1 MYPQDGKE
9 AMKAIRVNKNGGSDV
24 LSVEELPT
32 PQAADGQLLVKLAA
46 SGVNYIDTYQR
57 SGLYKLPLPFT
68 LGLEGAGVVEAV
80 GKGVTA
86 HKVGDRVAW
95 TGVQGSYA
103 EYVAVPADR
112 AVPVPEGMDT
122 QQAAA
127 IMLQGLTAHY
137 LCKDTYK
144 VQKGDWVLIHAGA
157 GGMGLLLTQMC
168 KALGATVITTVSTED
183 KAGLSRGAGA
193 DHVILY
199 TQKDFEEEVN
209 RIAGKNKLAVV
220 YDAVG
225 KTTFEKGLNLLRL
238 RGMMVLYGQASGPVD
253 PVDLGTLNAKGS
265 LYVTRPGLFHYIAT
279 HEELMMR
286 ANDVLGQVSRGE
298 LDVRIGKTFPLTEAK
313 AAHDDLEGRRTT
325 GKVLLI
331 P

>member
-1 MYPQDGKE
+1 
-9 AMKAIRVNKNGGSDV
+9 MKAIRVNQNGGSDV
-24 LSVEELPT
+24 LSLEDLPT
-32 PQAADGQLLVKLAA
+32 PKAAEGQILVKLDAI
-46 SGVNYIDTYQR
+46 GVNYIDTYQR

-80 GKGVTA
+80 GQDVSA

-103 EYVAVPADR
+103 EYVVVPADR
-112 AVPVPEGMDT
+112 AVPVPQGMDT

-137 LCKDTYK
+137 LCRDTYQ
-144 VQKGDWVLIHAGA
+144 VQPGNWVLIHAGA

-168 KALGATVITTVSTED
+168 KALGATVITTVSTEE
-183 KAGLSRGAGA
+183 KAQLSRGAGA

-199 TQKDFEEEVN
+199 TQQDFEAEVN

-279 HEELMMR
+279 HEELMQR
-286 ANDVLGQVSRGE
+286 AGDVLGQVSRGE
-298 LDVRIGKTFPLTEAK
+298 LDVRIGKTFPLAEAK
-313 AAHDDLEGRRTT
+313 AAHDDLQGRRTT